1 MAKIIE
7 TLKIEK
13 LASTYLFANSPL
25 YVQYYI
31 TARCNL
37 RCEQCNV
44 IYANADVSE
53 CSHEDAAKVIANL
66 GKIGTQ
72 VLLLTGGEP
81 FMRKDLP
88 EMVRAAIDSG
98 MHPRIQTNGY
108 ASIEAL
114 RQAAHAGANDISIS
128 LDSMQ
133 PSLQD
138 RINGGFDQ
146 TWHRAMETVFNV
158 TQVFPKNTFA
168 AFGCVLA
175 PSNLDQIVKVIK
187 FATAIGWWVSLVP
200 AHTTDVNHPRSFSTF
215 DGSIKFPEELFGKLE
230 QTLNEVKKLK
240 SEGYNVYDSS
250 QYLDDIKQYVMD
262 KPTRWRE
269 RNNGVCDS
277 PGSYFAVLPNGNMA
291 VCCDWRFE
299 NKQYSLVSDSF
310 PQDYS
315 RKKMFPEAIKIAQ
328 ACSGCMYGS
337 YPEITVTQRFALA
350 TMMRLQLFL
359 KEEKVAIKQFNSLDE
374 LLEIAKQH
382 A

>member
-1 MAKIIE
+1 MSKIIT

-13 LASTYLFANSPL
+13 LTSTVLFGDSPL
-25 YVQYYI
+25 YVQYYV

-53 CSHEDAAKVIANL
+53 CSHEDSVKVINNL

-88 EMVRAAIDSG
+88 QMVKAAIESG

-108 ASIEAL
+108 ASLESLKAT
-114 RQAAHAGANDISIS
+114 ADAGANDISIS
-128 LDSMQ
+128 LDSMK
-133 PSLQD
+133 PNLQD
-138 RINGGFDQ
+138 RINGGFDN
-146 TWHRAMETVFNV
+146 TWKRAMETVFNV

-187 FATAIGWWVSLVP
+187 FATEIGWWVSLVP
-200 AHTTDVNHPRSFSTF
+200 AHSTDVNHPRSFSTF
-215 DGSIKFPEELFGKLE
+215 DNSLKFPKELYGR
-230 QTLNEVKKLK
+230 LNEILEEVKSLK
-240 SEGYNVYDSS
+240 AEGYNVYDSA
-250 QYLDDIKQYVMD
+250 QYLDDIENYVTD

-291 VCCDWRFE
+291 VCCDWRFDE
-299 NKQYSLVSDSF
+299 KQYSLVSDEF
-310 PQDYS
+310 HEQY
-315 RKKMFPEAIKIAQ
+315 RKKRMFPEAIKIAT

-337 YPEITVTQRFALA
+337 YPEITVTQRFAMA
-350 TMMRLQLFL
+350 TMTRLQLFL
-359 KEEKVAIKQFNSLDE
+359 KEEKTTIKKFQTFEN
-374 LLEIAKQH
+374 LLEIAKRYE
-382 A
+382 